1 MNVDGMIDLLRSRGI
16 HDPHVLRAMREVP
29 RERFVPL
36 ELVGR
41 AYGDYPL
48 PIGEGQ
54 TISQPYIVAMMTQA
68 LEIEPGDKVLEIGT
82 GSGYQTAILAAMD
95 AEVYSVEVVA
105 ELYESA
111 ARLLEDLGY
120 GDVYLKLG
128 SGHLGWPEYAPY
140 QGIIATAAPPR
151 VPPALIEQLDE
162 GGNVV
167 IPVGPQGGYQTLW
180 KIVKR
185 DGSVHKVDLGGVAF
199 VPFVTPK

>member
-1 MNVDGMIDLLRSRGI
+1 MDIDSMVALLRSRGI
-16 HDPHVLRAMREVP
+16 HDPNVLQAMRKVP
-29 RERFVPL
+29 RERFVPPD
-36 ELVGR
+36 LVGR

-48 PIGEGQ
+48 PIGKGQ

-82 GSGYQTAILAAMD
+82 GSGYQTAILAAMGAD
-95 AEVYSVEVVA
+95 VYSVEVVE

-120 GDVYLKLG
+120 EDVHLRLG

-151 VPPALIEQLDE
+151 IPPALIEQLDE
-162 GGNVV
+162 GGNMI

-180 KIVKR
+180 KIMKR
-185 DGSVHKVDLGGVAF
+185 DGQIQKVDLGGVAF

>member
-1 MNVDGMIDLLRSRGI
+1 MVALLRSRGI
-16 HDPHVLRAMREVP
+16 HDPNVLQAMRKVP
-29 RERFVPL
+29 RERFVPPD
-36 ELVGR
+36 LVGR

-48 PIGEGQ
+48 PIGKGQ

-82 GSGYQTAILAAMD
+82 GSGYQTAILAAMGAD
-95 AEVYSVEVVA
+95 VYSVEVVE

-120 GDVYLKLG
+120 EDVHLRLG

-151 VPPALIEQLDE
+151 IPPALIEQLDE
-162 GGNVV
+162 GGNMI

-180 KIVKR
+180 KIMKR
-185 DGSVHKVDLGGVAF
+185 DGQIQKVDLGGVAF